1 MKTSSHHGWDS
12 NTTKPELRMRC
23 AHRSF
28 IVQPVP
34 NPTTMDDALDLAMQY
49 GKDIVDGKIQA
60 TEL

>member
-1 MKTSSHHGWDS
+1 
-12 NTTKPELRMRC
+12 MRC